1 MPVQVP
7 PPHLMGQAVC
17 SVASKP
23 SAPAMVP
30 SFLLLSVVSAAAAL
44 QACPPGSVPVLEP
57 GQLSAS
63 SSFSPWVGPAM
74 GHLHSTEG
82 GGAWCPAFMVTNH
95 SKEWLQVDLQEKMI
109 ITGISLQ
116 GRWDNGLGKEFSPF
130 VVLEYFDDATD
141 QFITYQDIHED
152 AVMAANTD
160 TYTVVKVMLDT
171 PVVTHR
177 VRVIPYSHYQRT
189 VCIRME
195 LHGCHADREVDTPW
209 LAYSVVMAVMVLT
222 TVILLLVLSYLAM
235 TVLKTKARMKS
246 QNPAGCE
253 DSGWYL
259 QKPGAAYQ
267 DRIKEGNIVEKE
279 ILDIY
284 SVPFTLSE
292 DSAYSSPVESPAV
305 QNSYNSVTSD
315 LSTLSSIL
323 TDWSTL
329 EESPVDSSSSSSTA
343 RLPSFKTFGN
353 IVDIR
358 QLRYLSEEEPQY
370 ANII

>member
-116 GRWDNGLGKEFSPF
+116 GRWDNGLGQEFSPF
-130 VVLEYFDDATD
+130 VVLEYYDDATD
-141 QFITYQDIHED
+141 QFTPYSDIHDED
-152 AVMAANTD
+152 DTNSDIPEYTVLPGNVD
-160 TYTVVKVMLDT
+160 TYSVVKVMLDT
-171 PVVTHR
+171 PVVTNR
-177 VRVIPYSHYQRT
+177 IRVIPYSHYQRT

-195 LHGCHADREVDTPW
+195 LWGCQQEEH
-209 LAYSVVMAVMVLT
+209 
-222 TVILLLVLSYLAM
+222 
-235 TVLKTKARMKS
+235 
-246 QNPAGCE
+246 Q
-253 DSGWYL
+253 
-259 QKPGAAYQ
+259 
-267 DRIKEGNIVEKE
+267 
-279 ILDIY
+279 
-284 SVPFTLSE
+284 
-292 DSAYSSPVESPAV
+292 V
-305 QNSYNSVTSD
+305 QGEQGSKVQ
-315 LSTLSSIL
+315 
-323 TDWSTL
+323 
-329 EESPVDSSSSSSTA
+329 
-343 RLPSFKTFGN
+343 PSFYSFNTSYS
-353 IVDIR
+353 R
-358 QLRYLSEEEPQY
+358 STEREPLY
-370 ANII
+370 SNSC